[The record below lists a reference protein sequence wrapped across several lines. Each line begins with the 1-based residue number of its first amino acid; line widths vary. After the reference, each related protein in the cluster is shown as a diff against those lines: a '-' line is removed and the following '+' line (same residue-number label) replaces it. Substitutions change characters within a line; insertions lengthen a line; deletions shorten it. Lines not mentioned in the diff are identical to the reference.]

1 MENKC
6 RKTDLELMK
15 IVDDLYT
22 ELPSLSAITLIHL
35 IENVGYELEH
45 RTEELLDFPFRLIVK
60 QWKQRI
66 DLIEARIPHA
76 NRVT

>member
-35 IENVGYELEH
+35 IENVGYELTLN
-45 RTEELLDFPFRLIVK
+45 RQR
-60 QWKQRI
+60 KQRW
-66 DLIEARIPHA
+66 P
-76 NRVT
+76 